1 MKKVNVFAPASIANL
16 GCGFDIMGLALDEVG
31 DVLEMSVRDG
41 DGLTIV
47 NRSGVPLPE
56 DPEQNVITPV
66 IRKFMELTGNR
77 AQVDVVI
84 REKIFPGSGI
94 GSSSAS
100 SAAAAFGINELFGAP
115 LSEEEVVLCAME
127 GENLASGGYH
137 ADNAAPAVMGG
148 IVLIRGYEPLDLIK
162 LPVPGDFY
170 CAVLHPHLVVSTKEA
185 LSALAG
191 TEEPRDKHVIVGFK
205 SPDDMLFR
213 DDLKTWAEKLDLILT
228 VDGAPEGYAGNIGL
242 VGRSMRDAIAEPY
255 RKGFIPGFDELREKV
270 LQSGSLAMNIAGSG
284 PSVFALADRRE
295 KARKAGEIFEQ
306 HFAARGIDYHSYVVK
321 VSNRGARLIAY

>member
-1 MKKVNVFAPASIANL
+1 MKTVRVFAPASIANL

-31 DVLEMSVRDG
+31 DVLEMSVSEG
-41 DGLTIV
+41 DGLTIK
-47 NRSGVPLPE
+47 NESGVPLPE
-56 DPEQNVITPV
+56 DIEQNVITPV
-66 IRKFMELTGNR
+66 VRKFLEMTGNR

-84 REKIFPGSGI
+84 KRKIYPGSGI

-100 SAAAAFGINELFGAP
+100 SAAAAFGMNELFGCP
-115 LSEEEVVLCAME
+115 LSEEDVVVCAME

-170 CAVLHPHLVVSTKEA
+170 CAVIHPKLVVSTKEA
-185 LSALAG
+185 RSILPKKVDMHAAIAQWGNVGGLVAG
-191 TEEPRDKHVIVGFK
+191 LY
-205 SPDDMLFR
+205 S
-213 DDLKTWAEKLDLILT
+213 
-228 VDGAPEGYAGNIGL
+228 GNIGL
-242 VGRSMRDAIAEPY
+242 VGRSMRDSIAEPY
-255 RKGFIPGFDELREKV
+255 RKSFIPGFDELREKV

-284 PSVFALADRRE
+284 PSVFALANRFE
-295 KARKAGEIFEQ
+295 KAQRAGTIMEK
-306 HFAARGIDYHSYVVK
+306 HFADLDIPYECYVVK

>member
-170 CAVLHPHLVVSTKEA
+170 CAVIHPKLVVSTKKA
-185 LSALAG
+185 RSILPKKVDMHAAIAQWGNVGGLVAG
-191 TEEPRDKHVIVGFK
+191 LCT
-205 SPDDMLFR
+205 
-213 DDLKTWAEKLDLILT
+213 
-228 VDGAPEGYAGNIGL
+228 GNIEL
-242 VGRSMRDAIAEPY
+242 VGRAMRDAVAEPY
-255 RKGFIPGFDELREKV
+255 RKHFIPGFDEPRAKL
-270 LQSGSLAMNIAGSG
+270 LGAGALAMNISGSG
-284 PSVFALADRRE
+284 PSVFALANRSDIAQRVGAIMER
-295 KARKAGEIFEQ
+295 
-306 HFAARGIDYHSYVVK
+306 HFAQQGILSETYVVK
-321 VSNRGARLIAY
+321 VSNKGARLIA